1 MKVVIAGGSGFLGN
15 ALAWA
20 WAEESHD
27 VRVLTR
33 SLPPGQAQHESG
45 TGKPGITRIGWSPD
59 GHAGDLARELDG
71 AAAVINLAGESIAG
85 GRWTAARKQALRNSR
100 ILATRSLATALAET
114 PGSPSTFV
122 SGSAVGYYGDRGSE
136 PLTESSTPGDDFLAH
151 LCVEWEAEASA
162 FAKAP
167 AGQAV
172 RVVLLRTGIVLEK
185 SGGALPEM
193 MRPFRFF
200 AGGPIGSG
208 RQYLPWV
215 HRLDWIEMVR
225 WIVDTPGISGPIDV
239 TAPHPVTNAEFARAL
254 GRAMHRPALLPAPA
268 FALRLILGEMAD
280 AALGSARVLPA
291 KALAHGYHFRYP
303 EIDIAFRGI
312 FGD

>member
-1 MKVVIAGGSGFLGN
+1 MKLVIAGGTGFLGN

-33 SLPPGQAQHESG
+33 SLPAGQAQHESG
-45 TGKPGITRIGWSPD
+45 TGKPGITRIGWNPD
-59 GHAGDLARELDG
+59 GHAGDLSRELDG
-71 AAAVINLAGESIAG
+71 TSALINLAGESIGDA
-85 GRWTAARKQALRNSR
+85 RWSAARKQALRDSR
-100 ILATRSLATALAET
+100 ILATRSLVAALAGT
-114 PGSPSTFV
+114 PNPPHTFI
-122 SGSAVGYYGDRGSE
+122 SGSAVGYYGNRGAE
-136 PLTESSTPGDDFLAH
+136 PLTEASSPGDDFLAH
-151 LCVEWEAEASA
+151 LCVEWEAEARRA
-162 FAKAP
+162 
-167 AGQAV
+167 AGPTL
-172 RVVLLRTGIVLEK
+172 RLVLLRTGLVLEK
-185 SGGALPEM
+185 SGGVLPQM

-208 RQYLPWV
+208 RQYMPWV

-225 WIVDTPGISGPIDV
+225 WIVDTPGVRGPV
-239 TAPHPVTNAEFARAL
+239 NVAAPHPVTNAEFARAL

-268 FALRLILGEMAD
+268 FALRIALGELAD
-280 AALGSARVLPA
+280 AALGSQRALPGVP
-291 KALAHGYHFRYP
+291 LAHGYHFRYP